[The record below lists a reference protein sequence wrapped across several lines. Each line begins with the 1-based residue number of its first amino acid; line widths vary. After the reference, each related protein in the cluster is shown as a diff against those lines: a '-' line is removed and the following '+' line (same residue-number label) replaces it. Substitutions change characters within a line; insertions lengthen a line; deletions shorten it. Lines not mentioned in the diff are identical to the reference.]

1 MDFVYDPDKPL
12 PPEIIARLLASMRI
26 KEHLPGQH
34 DQDDHGKWAGDSEF
48 RNFNTD
54 AENAVDAGIKIKSV
68 TSGGDKEL
76 TIRRYGA
83 ETRSANEMI
92 KASSRLGDL
101 LRSNKKQEEEIVATL
116 TPALARLMANTPF
129 AGSEERWITGAN
141 SGDIQTVIEQGLT
154 DPVEIAAAKSIFEV
168 RATRRAIEAMEG
180 LLQSAPENPN
190 SMSGRPDGLFTYVI
204 EDVDGKIAGLAQYR
218 LDQDLSNIHVENV
231 VELGVAPGTVTMAVG
246 AAMKLAS
253 ANGWS
258 VTFTRTYVSARATD
272 TPQGADPGLFDWKT
286 KLNEIGVTAF
296 EPKPEQAKGTLGSY
310 MVEEGNV
317 KDWTQVALEDVSSS
331 FGLPSEWKRDPAKPF
346 DPPPSEYD
354 TIKQHQKM
362 ILKAKASPTKGQKLS
377 LEEIGT
383 VQSWQS
389 MDWRGIN
396 KAAAIMSENPVDGLV
411 GSDLEGSDMEYI
423 VEELDSIAARNSA
436 EEDWILWRG
445 VSAPGLKADPGSD
458 PRREAGMIAAIRGA
472 GEGGIIESGKFVS
485 MTTDEAVA
493 ASFADDRMLRINVP
507 AATRGFWIE
516 NLAAANPDLPKF
528 LNEKEFV
535 TARGTKYRVDKIV
548 EDDPEYGF
556 YAELTVV
563 P

>member
-1 MDFVYDPDKPL
+1 MDAWDPDKPL
-12 PPEIIARLLASMRI
+12 PPEILARLLALTPI

-34 DQDDHGKWAGDSEF
+34 DQADHGKWASDSEG

-54 AENAVDAGIKIKSV
+54 AENAVDAGLKIKSV

-83 ETRSANEMI
+83 ATTSANEMT

-101 LRSNKKQEEEIVATL
+101 WRSNKKQEEEIIATL
-116 TPALARLMANTPF
+116 KPALTRLMANTPF
-129 AGSEERWITGAN
+129 AGGEESWVMGATA
-141 SGDIQTVIEQGLT
+141 GDIQTVIEQGLT
-154 DPVEIAAAKSIFEV
+154 DPVEIAAAKSILEI
-168 RATRRAIEAMEG
+168 RATKRALEAIG
-180 LLQSAPENPN
+180 GILQSAPENPD
-190 SMSGRPDGLFTYVI
+190 SMSGRPDGLFTYLI
-204 EDVDGKIAGLAQYR
+204 EDVDGKITGIAQYR
-218 LDQDLSNIHVENV
+218 LDQDLSNIHVEKV

-253 ANGWS
+253 ANNWS
-258 VTFTRTYVSARATD
+258 VTFPATYISARATE
-272 TPQGADPGLFDWKT
+272 TPNGADPGVFGWQK
-286 KLNEIGVTAF
+286 KLDEIGATAF
-296 EPKPEQAKGTLGSY
+296 EPTPEQAKGTRGSY
-310 MVEEGNV
+310 MIQSEVA
-317 KDWTQVALEDVSSS
+317 KDWVQVALEDVPAS

-362 ILKAKASPTKGQKLS
+362 VQQFKASPTKAQKLS
-377 LEEIGT
+377 LEEIST
-383 VQSWQS
+383 VQKWQS

-396 KAAAIMSENPVDGLV
+396 QAAAIMSENPVDGLR
-411 GSDLEGSDMEYI
+411 GSDLEGSDLDII

-445 VSAPGLKADPGSD
+445 VSAPGLKGNPGAD

-485 MTTDEAVA
+485 MTTDEDVA
-493 ASFADDRMLRINVP
+493 RTFADDRMLRISVP
-507 AATRGFWIE
+507 AATKGFWIE
-516 NLAAANPDLPKF
+516 NLVAANPDLPKF

-548 EDDPEYGF
+548 EDHPDYGF